1 MTNRRKQRAAVC
13 CVSYFWGAGL
23 VGSRATAKSGKC
35 DRVATEPRQNKK
47 DGPGVKCIIQIPCY
61 NEAGTLPATVAA
73 LPRTLPGIDTV
84 EYLVIDDGSSD
95 GTSTVAQ
102 AAGVHHVVRHPRNL
116 GLARAFMTGLDTAI
130 QLGADIIVN
139 TDADNQYVADDIAL
153 LVAPIVAGEAE
164 LAIGDRGVGQIEH
177 FSPLKRALQRLGS
190 WVISQ
195 AAGMKVPDATSG
207 FRALT
212 REAALHT
219 LVISSY
225 SYTLE
230 TLIQAGAQRRAIR
243 YVPVRTNLP
252 TRPSRLM
259 NNLPHYLA
267 NSTTTIVR
275 AYTFYR
281 PLRVFTTI
289 GVLALLA
296 GAAIGIRFLIAYFSG
311 TGSGHIQSLI
321 LSAVLLIA
329 GFQTLLIGLVADL
342 IGANRKIME
351 EVLVRVRSSN
361 HEKSRNEGEPIQ
373 VHNRNV

>member
-1 MTNRRKQRAAVC
+1 
-13 CVSYFWGAGL
+13 
-23 VGSRATAKSGKC
+23 
-35 DRVATEPRQNKK
+35 
-47 DGPGVKCIIQIPCY
+47 VKCIIQIPCY
-61 NEAGTLPATVAA
+61 NEAKTLPETVAA
-73 LPRTLPGIDTV
+73 LPRTLPGIDTL
-84 EYLVIDDGSSD
+84 EFLVIDDGSSD
-95 GTSTVAQ
+95 GTAELAQ
-102 AAGVHHVVRHPRNL
+102 TLGVHHVVRHPRNL
-116 GLARAFMTGLDTAI
+116 GLARAFMTGLDSSLR
-130 QLGADIIVN
+130 LGADIIVN
-139 TDADNQYVADDIAL
+139 TDADNQYVAADIAH

-164 LAIGDRGVGQIEH
+164 LVIGDRGVGQIAH
-177 FSPLKRALQRLGS
+177 FSPLKRGLQRLGS

-212 REAALHT
+212 RDAALHT
-219 LVISSY
+219 LVLSSY

-289 GVLALLA
+289 GVIALLA
-296 GAAIGIRFLIAYFSG
+296 GVAIGIRFLIAYFSG
-311 TGSGHIQSLI
+311 TGGGHIQSLI

-342 IGANRKIME
+342 IGANRKVME
-351 EVLVRVRSSN
+351 EVLVRVRRS
-361 HEKSRNEGEPIQ
+361 EYQDRL
-373 VHNRNV
+373 

>member
-1 MTNRRKQRAAVC
+1 MSAV
-13 CVSYFWGAGL
+13 SGGQDR
-23 VGSRATAKSGKC
+23 SR
-35 DRVATEPRQNKK
+35 
-47 DGPGVKCIIQIPCY
+47 VKCIIQIPCY
-61 NEAGTLPATVAA
+61 NEAKTLPETVAV

-84 EYLVIDDGSSD
+84 ELLVIDDGSSD
-95 GTSTVAQ
+95 GTAELAQ
-102 AAGVHHVVRHPRNL
+102 TLGVHHVVRHPRNL
-116 GLARAFMTGLDTAI
+116 GLARAFMTGLDSSLR
-130 QLGADIIVN
+130 LGADIIVN
-139 TDADNQYVADDIAL
+139 TDADNQYVAADIAR
-153 LVAPIVAGEAE
+153 LVGPIVAGEAE
-164 LAIGDRGVGQIEH
+164 LVIGDRGVGQIAH
-177 FSPLKRALQRLGS
+177 FSPLKRGLQRLGS

-212 REAALHT
+212 RDAALHT
-219 LVISSY
+219 LVLSSY

-289 GVLALLA
+289 GVIALLA
-296 GAAIGIRFLIAYFSG
+296 GAAIGVRFLIAYFSG
-311 TGSGHIQSLI
+311 TGGGHIQSLI

-342 IGANRKIME
+342 IGANRKVME
-351 EVLVRVRSSN
+351 EVLVRLRRLELQEKGDSESQTRSFELN
-361 HEKSRNEGEPIQ
+361 
-373 VHNRNV
+373 

>member
-1 MTNRRKQRAAVC
+1 M
-13 CVSYFWGAGL
+13 
-23 VGSRATAKSGKC
+23 
-35 DRVATEPRQNKK
+35 
-47 DGPGVKCIIQIPCY
+47 KCIIQIPCY
-61 NEAGTLPATVAA
+61 NEARTLPETVAA
-73 LPRTLPGIDTV
+73 LPRTLPGIDVV

-95 GTSTVAQ
+95 GTAEVAQ
-102 AAGVHHVVRHPRNL
+102 TVGVHHVVRHPRNL
-116 GLARAFMTGLDTAI
+116 GLARAFMTGLDHSLR
-130 QLGADIIVN
+130 LGADIIVN
-139 TDADNQYVADDIAL
+139 TDADNQYVADDIAY
-153 LVAPIVAGEAE
+153 LVAPILAGEAE
-164 LAIGDRGVGQIEH
+164 LVIGDRGVGQIEH

-195 AAGMKVPDATSG
+195 AAGMRVPDATSG

-219 LVISSY
+219 LVLSSY

-267 NSTTTIVR
+267 NSATTIVR

-289 GVLALLA
+289 GVVALLA
-296 GAAIGIRFLIAYFSG
+296 GAAIGVRFLIAFFSG
-311 TGSGHIQSLI
+311 AGNGHIQSLI

-329 GFQTLLIGLVADL
+329 GSQTLLIGLVADL
-342 IGANRKIME
+342 IGANRKVME
-351 EVLVRVRSSN
+351 EVLVRLR
-361 HEKSRNEGEPIQ
+361 KSELQDHG
-373 VHNRNV
+373 

>member
-1 MTNRRKQRAAVC
+1 M
-13 CVSYFWGAGL
+13 
-23 VGSRATAKSGKC
+23 
-35 DRVATEPRQNKK
+35 
-47 DGPGVKCIIQIPCY
+47 KCIIQIPCY
-61 NEAGTLPATVAA
+61 NEAQTLHETVAA
-73 LPRTLPGIDTV
+73 LPTALPGIDTIEV
-84 EYLVIDDGSSD
+84 LVIDDGSTD
-95 GTSTVAQ
+95 GTAAVAQ
-102 AAGVHHVVRHPRNL
+102 QAGVHHVVRHARNL

-139 TDADNQYVADDIAL
+139 TDADNQYVGADIAL

-164 LAIGDRGVGQIEH
+164 LVIGDRGVAQVEH
-177 FSPLKRALQRLGS
+177 FSALKRSLQRLGS

-219 LVISSY
+219 LVLSSY

-230 TLIQAGAQRRAIR
+230 TLIQAGAQRRSIR
-243 YVPVRTNLP
+243 FVPVRTNLP

-267 NSTTTIVR
+267 NSAVTIVR

-281 PLRVFTTI
+281 PLRVFTMIGMILLTAGVLI
-289 GVLALLA
+289 GV
-296 GAAIGIRFLIAYFSG
+296 RFLVAYF
-311 TGSGHIQSLI
+311 TQGSAGHIQSLI

-351 EVLVRVRSSN
+351 EVLVRVRTINTDNGSTLHGDPFSTPSTKPSN
-361 HEKSRNEGEPIQ
+361 AGMLYHDE
-373 VHNRNV
+373 

>member
-1 MTNRRKQRAAVC
+1 
-13 CVSYFWGAGL
+13 
-23 VGSRATAKSGKC
+23 
-35 DRVATEPRQNKK
+35 
-47 DGPGVKCIIQIPCY
+47 VKCIIQIPCY
-61 NEAGTLPATVAA
+61 NEAKTLPETVAA
-73 LPRTLPGIDTV
+73 LPRTLPGIDTL
-84 EYLVIDDGSSD
+84 EFLVIDDGSSD
-95 GTSTVAQ
+95 GTAELAQ
-102 AAGVHHVVRHPRNL
+102 TLGVHHVVRHPRNL
-116 GLARAFMTGLDTAI
+116 GLARAFMTGLDNSLR
-130 QLGADIIVN
+130 LGADIIVN
-139 TDADNQYVADDIAL
+139 TDADNQYVAADIAH

-164 LAIGDRGVGQIEH
+164 LVIGDRGVGQIAH
-177 FSPLKRALQRLGS
+177 FSPLKRGLQRLGS

-212 REAALHT
+212 RDAALHT
-219 LVISSY
+219 LVLSSY

-289 GVLALLA
+289 GVIALLA
-296 GAAIGIRFLIAYFSG
+296 GVAIGIRFLIAYFNG
-311 TGSGHIQSLI
+311 TGGGHIQSLI

-342 IGANRKIME
+342 IGANRKVME
-351 EVLVRVRSSN
+351 EVLVRLRRLELQERKDS
-361 HEKSRNEGEPIQ
+361 ELQTRFFERN
-373 VHNRNV
+373 

>member
-1 MTNRRKQRAAVC
+1 
-13 CVSYFWGAGL
+13 
-23 VGSRATAKSGKC
+23 
-35 DRVATEPRQNKK
+35 
-47 DGPGVKCIIQIPCY
+47 VKCIIQIPCY
-61 NEAGTLPATVAA
+61 NEARTLPETVAA

-102 AAGVHHVVRHPRNL
+102 SVGVHHVVRHPRNL
-116 GLARAFMTGLDTAI
+116 GLARAFTTGLDSSLR
-130 QLGADIIVN
+130 LGADIIVN
-139 TDADNQYVADDIAL
+139 TDADNQYVADDIAR

-164 LAIGDRGVGQIEH
+164 LVIGDRGVGQIEH
-177 FSPLKRALQRLGS
+177 FSPLKRTLQRLGS

-219 LVISSY
+219 LVLSSY

-289 GVLALLA
+289 GVVALVA

-311 TGSGHIQSLI
+311 AGSGHIQSLI

-342 IGANRKIME
+342 IGANRKLME
-351 EVLVRVRSSN
+351 EVLVRLRQVELRAHTDPESLTTSSD
-361 HEKSRNEGEPIQ
+361 HKE
-373 VHNRNV
+373 

>member
-1 MTNRRKQRAAVC
+1 
-13 CVSYFWGAGL
+13 
-23 VGSRATAKSGKC
+23 
-35 DRVATEPRQNKK
+35 
-47 DGPGVKCIIQIPCY
+47 VKCIIQIPCY
-61 NEAGTLPATVAA
+61 NEARTLPETVAA
-73 LPRTLPGIDTV
+73 LPRTLPGIDMV

-95 GTSTVAQ
+95 GTAEVAQ
-102 AAGVHHVVRHPRNL
+102 TVGVHHVVRHPRNL
-116 GLARAFMTGLDTAI
+116 GLARAFMTGLDRSLR
-130 QLGADIIVN
+130 LGADIIVN
-139 TDADNQYVADDIAL
+139 TDADNQYVADDIAC
-153 LVAPIVAGEAE
+153 LVAPILAGEAE
-164 LAIGDRGVGQIEH
+164 LVIGDRGVGQIEH
-177 FSPLKRALQRLGS
+177 FSPLKRTLQRLGS

-219 LVISSY
+219 LVLSSY

-289 GVLALLA
+289 SVVALLA
-296 GAAIGIRFLIAYFSG
+296 GAAIGVRFLIAYFSG
-311 TGSGHIQSLI
+311 AGNGHIQSLI

-342 IGANRKIME
+342 IGANRKVME
-351 EVLVRVRSSN
+351 EVLFRLRKLEIQEHIDPKPSAALSYP
-361 HEKSRNEGEPIQ
+361 NE
-373 VHNRNV
+373 